1 MRVIIAGS
9 RTIFNYDLVKEAIK
23 ESGFKIKVIL
33 CGCANGVD
41 KLGEQ
46 YATDHGIMIEYYE
59 ADWKKYGK
67 LAGFVRNDIMADNAD
82 ALIAIWDNKSR
93 GTMHMIQSARINN
106 LKVYIKN
113 G

>member
-23 ESGFKIKVIL
+23 ESGFKIRVIL

-46 YATDHGIMIEYYE
+46 YATEHGIIVEYYE

-67 LAGFVRNDIMADNAD
+67 LAGPVRNDIMADNAD
-82 ALIAIWDNKSR
+82 ALIAVWNGASR
-93 GTMHMIQSARINN
+93 GTRHMISSARIGR

-113 G
+113 V